1 MGFSTRMPAD
11 TTRLSSNVALAL
23 AARFAPILLV
33 LGFLLEFDQPA
44 RAASPLLPRKSLTAA
59 DTSNSARRDA
69 LKSIPLDK
77 LDPADRAKVV
87 AVLSNVSVFR
97 RMPVKVIDC
106 DPDMYLFLVRHPDV
120 VVNIWELLKISKL
133 RMRQTGERR
142 FSLSES
148 VGATISLE
156 FVHQSHDTHVI
167 YGEGT
172 YRGPLLIRPVKGRG
186 VLVLKTGYVRETN
199 GRYYITNRLDCFFR
213 VEPIGAE
220 LLTKTVSPLMG
231 KTADN
236 NFVQTAAF
244 LGTISRTAEVN
255 SRSVRALAIK
265 LDGVRPKVRAQL
277 AILAD
282 VVNQKS
288 TVASRSDGKLKR

>member
-1 MGFSTRMPAD
+1 MEFSSRMPED
-11 TTRLSSNVALAL
+11 TARLSSNIAL

-97 RMPVKVIDC
+97 RMPLKVIDC

-255 SRSVRALAIK
+255 SNSVRALAFK
-265 LDGVRPKVRAQL
+265 LDGVRPKVRSQL

-288 TVASRSDGKLKR
+288 SVASRSDGKLKR

>member
-1 MGFSTRMPAD
+1 MGGSSRMPAD
-11 TTRLSSNVALAL
+11 IARLSSNVAL

-33 LGFLLEFDQPA
+33 LGFLLEFDRPA
-44 RAASPLLPRKSLTAA
+44 SAASPLLPRKSLATA
-59 DTSNSARRDA
+59 DTSNNARLEA

-77 LDPADRAKVV
+77 LDPADRAKVIS
-87 AVLSNVSVFR
+87 VLSNVSVFR
-97 RMPVKVIDC
+97 RMPLKVIDC

-133 RMRQTGERR
+133 RMRQTGEGR
-142 FSLSES
+142 FTLSEP
-148 VGATISLE
+148 VGATISME

-167 YGEGT
+167 YGEGM
-172 YRGPLLIRPVKGRG
+172 YRGPLLARPVNGRG

-199 GRYYITNRLDCFFR
+199 GRYYITNRLDCFLS
-213 VEPIGAE
+213 VEPVGAE
-220 LLTKTVSPLMG
+220 LLTKTVSPLVG

-255 SRSVRALAIK
+255 SRSVRALVSK

-277 AILAD
+277 AILAEE
-282 VVNQKS
+282 VNQKS
-288 TVASRSDGKLKR
+288 SVASRSDDKLKR

>member
-1 MGFSTRMPAD
+1 MGVSSRMPAD
-11 TTRLSSNVALAL
+11 TARLSSNVAL

-33 LGFLLEFDQPA
+33 LGFLLEFDRPA
-44 RAASPLLPRKSLTAA
+44 RAASPLLPRKSLAAA
-59 DTSNSARRDA
+59 DTSNNARLEA
-69 LKSIPLDK
+69 LKSIPLGK

-87 AVLSNVSVFR
+87 SVLSNVSVFR
-97 RMPVKVIDC
+97 RMPLKVIDC

-120 VVNIWELLKISKL
+120 VVNIWELLKISNL
-133 RMRQTGERR
+133 RMRQTGEGR
-142 FSLSES
+142 FTLSEP
-148 VGATISLE
+148 VGATISME

-172 YRGPLLIRPVKGRG
+172 YRGPLLARPVVGRG
-186 VLVLKTGYVRETN
+186 VLVLKAGYVRETN
-199 GRYYITNRLDCFFR
+199 GRYYITNRLDCFLS
-213 VEPIGAE
+213 VEPVVAE
-220 LLTKTVSPLMG
+220 LLTKTVSPLIG

-244 LGTISRTAEVN
+244 LGSISRTAELN
-255 SRSVRALAIK
+255 SRSIRGLAYK

-288 TVASRSDGKLKR
+288 SVASRSDDKLKR

>member
-1 MGFSTRMPAD
+1 MPAD
-11 TTRLSSNVALAL
+11 TARLSSNVVL

-33 LGFLLEFDQPA
+33 LGFLLEFDRPA
-44 RAASPLLPRKSLTAA
+44 SAASPLLPRKSLAAA
-59 DTSNSARRDA
+59 DTSNNARLEA
-69 LKSIPLDK
+69 LKSIPLNK

-87 AVLSNVSVFR
+87 SVLSNVSVFR
-97 RMPVKVIDC
+97 RMPLKVIDC
-106 DPDMYLFLVRHPDV
+106 DPDMYLFLIRHPDV
-120 VVNIWELLKISKL
+120 VVNIWELLKISNL
-133 RMRQTGERR
+133 RMRQIGEGR
-142 FSLSES
+142 FTLSEP
-148 VGATISLE
+148 VGATISME

-172 YRGPLLIRPVKGRG
+172 YRGPLLARSVIGRG

-199 GRYYITNRLDCFFR
+199 GRYYITNRLDCFLS

-220 LLTKTVSPLMG
+220 LLTKTVSPLVG

-244 LGTISRTAEVN
+244 LGNISRTAELN
-255 SRSVRALAIK
+255 SRSIRMLAYK
-265 LDGVRPKVRAQL
+265 LDGVRPTVRAQL

-288 TVASRSDGKLKR
+288 TVASRSDDKLKR

>member
-1 MGFSTRMPAD
+1 MGFSSRMPAD
-11 TTRLSSNVALAL
+11 TARLSSNVALA
-23 AARFAPILLV
+23 ARFVPILLV
-33 LGFLLEFDQPA
+33 LGFLLELDRPVS
-44 RAASPLLPRKSLTAA
+44 AASPLLPRKSLLAAA
-59 DTSNSARRDA
+59 DTSNNARLEA

-87 AVLSNVSVFR
+87 SVLSNVSVFR
-97 RMPVKVIDC
+97 RMPLKVIDC
-106 DPDMYLFLVRHPDV
+106 DPDMYLFLIRHPDV
-120 VVNIWELLKISKL
+120 VVNIWELLKISNL
-133 RMRQTGERR
+133 RMRQTGKER
-142 FSLSES
+142 FTLSEP

-156 FVHQSHDTHVI
+156 FVHQRHDIHVI

-172 YRGPLLIRPVKGRG
+172 YRGPLLARPVIGRG

-199 GRYYITNRLDCFFR
+199 GRYYITNRLDCFLS
-213 VEPIGAE
+213 VKPVGAE
-220 LLTKTVSPLMG
+220 LLTKTVSPLVG

-244 LGTISRTAEVN
+244 LGSISRTAELN
-255 SRSVRALAIK
+255 SRSIRMLAYK
-265 LDGVRPKVRAQL
+265 LDGVRPTVRAQL

-288 TVASRSDGKLKR
+288 SVASRSDDKLKR

>member
-172 YRGPLLIRPVKGRG
+172 YLLHHQPIGLFLPRRTDRGRTVDQNRLAPDGQ
-186 VLVLKTGYVRETN
+186 N
-199 GRYYITNRLDCFFR
+199 GRQQLRPDRRF
-213 VEPIGAE
+213 
-220 LLTKTVSPLMG
+220 
-231 KTADN
+231 
-236 NFVQTAAF
+236 
-244 LGTISRTAEVN
+244 SRHHFPHRRGE
-255 SRSVRALAIK
+255 
-265 LDGVRPKVRAQL
+265 
-277 AILAD
+277 
-282 VVNQKS
+282 
-288 TVASRSDGKLKR
+288 

>member
-1 MGFSTRMPAD
+1 MGFSSRMPAD
-11 TTRLSSNVALAL
+11 TARLSSNVVL

-33 LGFLLEFDQPA
+33 LGFLLEFDRPA
-44 RAASPLLPRKSLTAA
+44 SAASPLLPRKSLAAA
-59 DTSNSARRDA
+59 DTSNNARLEA
-69 LKSIPLDK
+69 LKSIPLNK

-87 AVLSNVSVFR
+87 SVLSNVSVFR
-97 RMPVKVIDC
+97 RMPLKVIDC
-106 DPDMYLFLVRHPDV
+106 DPDMYLFLIRHPDV
-120 VVNIWELLKISKL
+120 VVNIWELLKISNL
-133 RMRQTGERR
+133 RMRQIGEGR
-142 FSLSES
+142 FTLSEP
-148 VGATISLE
+148 VGATISME

-172 YRGPLLIRPVKGRG
+172 YRGPLLARSVIGRG

-199 GRYYITNRLDCFFR
+199 GRYYITNRLDCFLS

-220 LLTKTVSPLMG
+220 LLTKTVSPLVG

-244 LGTISRTAEVN
+244 LGNISRTAELN
-255 SRSVRALAIK
+255 SRSIRMLAYK
-265 LDGVRPKVRAQL
+265 LDGVRPTVRAQL

-288 TVASRSDGKLKR
+288 TVASRSDDKLKR

>member
-1 MGFSTRMPAD
+1 MGFSSRIPAD
-11 TTRLSSNVALAL
+11 TARLSSNVAL

-44 RAASPLLPRKSLTAA
+44 RAASPLLPRKSLAAA
-59 DTSNSARRDA
+59 DTSNSARLEA

-87 AVLSNVSVFR
+87 SVLSNVSVFR
-97 RMPVKVIDC
+97 RMPLKVIDC

-133 RMRQTGERR
+133 RMRQTGEGR
-142 FSLSES
+142 FTLSES
-148 VGATISLE
+148 IGATISLE

-172 YRGPLLIRPVKGRG
+172 YRGPLLARPVIGRG

-199 GRYYITNRLDCFFR
+199 GRYYITNRLDCFLS
-213 VEPIGAE
+213 VEPVVAE

-244 LGTISRTAEVN
+244 LGAISRTAELN
-255 SRSVRALAIK
+255 SRSVRTLAYK
-265 LDGVRPKVRAQL
+265 LDGVRPKVKAQL

-288 TVASRSDGKLKR
+288 TVASRSDDKLKR